1 MHLLIGGTA
10 HLFTS
15 PSGIFPVEMSHLSL
29 TICPHHREK
38 YGLRWRS
45 GKVRCCVP
53 DEVAGHKSST
63 VKGDRGM
70 NSNESSFVSN
80 KAGELYPVESRK

>member
-1 MHLLIGGTA
+1 MHLLMGGTA
-10 HLFTS
+10 HFFTS
-15 PSGIFPVEMSHLSL
+15 PSGIFPVEMPHLSL

-45 GKVRCCVP
+45 GKVRCCAQ
-53 DEVAGHKSST
+53 DEVAGRKSST
-63 VKGDRGM
+63 VKGDGGM

-80 KAGELYPVESRK
+80 KAGELYPVGPRK